1 MKVGFL
7 QVGVKVGLSLTQ
19 LQVGV
24 KVGLSLTDKSE
35 GWVVTYR
42 YW

>member
-1 MKVGFL
+1 MLARVA
-7 QVGVKVGLSLTQ
+7 VGLSLKVRVKVVLF

-35 GWVVTYR
+35 GWVVT
-42 YW
+42 

>member
-1 MKVGFL
+1 MKVVFL

-42 YW
+42 